1 MVFQLQICW
10 LLWLIAMKDLR
21 VTFFAWKIIVAILWL
36 SASVVSPIYKKGEKL
51 TQIHFLDSP
60 AVLSLC
66 WRPWDFFDLY
76 FPVSSDPE
84 LWMVYI
90 VNDDLGPCVK
100 CSRNVLLNI
109 SFLTLDKKSLTVLIM
124 PFDRTFFLRFLRDV
138 SILDFDS
145 IYSRHLVKVVCS

>member
-1 MVFQLQICW
+1 M
-10 LLWLIAMKDLR
+10 
-21 VTFFAWKIIVAILWL
+21 
-36 SASVVSPIYKKGEKL
+36 
-51 TQIHFLDSP
+51 IH
-60 AVLSLC
+60 V
-66 WRPWDFFDLY
+66 
-76 FPVSSDPE
+76 
-84 LWMVYI
+84 
-90 VNDDLGPCVK
+90 VNDDLRPGVK